1 MDIVADLDT
10 SGIKDLDRI
19 IEQFERSIKKAN
31 QFGDSEAQKIA
42 AIHRLAERNAEST
55 ARGFRQSH
63 GEVVK
68 LRKEMQEVSD
78 LWGSLFKAPVKFK
91 PFKSANIAKD
101 ILSQMGVDRLG
112 DEMMEAAASIRK
124 HVYES
129 NKEVKKTTNLYK
141 DYRKTLTGVL
151 IDLHWLRI
159 LGQNSKVVAKS
170 TEILGKSL
178 GYLADVILIP
188 MLPIVMR
195 LSKTVLDIARGFSN
209 LPKPLRLLL
218 SAFGGIIV
226 GGLALATVLATAY
239 TSLMAFVAA
248 VNASTISLG
257 AKAVSGSVL
266 TGGATTIATG
276 GAVGVGGVGA
286 GLGIGYLN
294 ESWLGTGAKATANR
308 MAFFSNLLGGT
319 KIPYLAEGG
328 IVTSPT
334 LGLLGEAGAEAIL
347 PLEKFSGG
355 LFSSLFGK
363 AARGGGIGGMGL
375 TKGSVPELLVK
386 GFSMVSSTT
395 ESGFKTTNM
404 LLAGL
409 LSLFGGGIGGV
420 GGAAASIWDFLTTST
435 KSVWE
440 FIIAVP
446 KSVWEFIQVSAK
458 SVWEFISV
466 IPKSIWEFISTPTRS
481 VWEFLLTP
489 TRSVWDFLTI
499 ESRTI
504 STGVGTG
511 TGTPTGGG
519 TTTPGKTVLYT
530 YGEYEGGYHVVSVYS
545 DGTTSEGEQAT
556 QQQMEGAG
564 QGGGYGN
571 YIPTNKENESETP
584 LQYLTGGENVG
595 GTIVSKPYLSPVG
608 TPINMSTVGQSD
620 TLGSAYPWSLN
631 TFAELGLAASGL
643 INAGRYGVGS
653 LINDF
658 LGSGIPSFQSGG
670 TMGRDGLAFL
680 HSGETVTP
688 ASGGGSITINNP
700 IFQISGKNDR
710 ELFESF
716 MRLLKIEGGRGR

>member
-159 LGQNSKVVAKS
+159 LGQNSKVIGKS
-170 TEILGKSL
+170 MEMMSKSL
-178 GYLADVILIP
+178 GYLVDMVLLPMMPAMIEVSKQIMWIGRAFRGLPPNARTGISAFIASLVALTASATVIMKLAELFNWIKGK
-188 MLPIVMR
+188 LPSLAAKGGQTT
-195 LSKTVLDIARGFSN
+195 LSKFA
-209 LPKPLRLLL
+209 
-218 SAFGGIIV
+218 
-226 GGLALATVLATAY
+226 
-239 TSLMAFVAA
+239 
-248 VNASTISLG
+248 
-257 AKAVSGSVL
+257 
-266 TGGATTIATG
+266 GATIFTPEMFPAMGKGPYPHDPRERVKILAKML
-276 GAVGVGGVGA
+276 GVPGFQAGGVV
-286 GLGIGYLN
+286 
-294 ESWLGTGAKATANR
+294 K
-308 MAFFSNLLGGT
+308 
-319 KIPYLAEGG
+319 
-328 IVTSPT
+328 SPT

-409 LSLFGGGIGGV
+409 LSLFGGGMGGV

-504 STGVGTG
+504 STGGGTG

-564 QGGGYGN
+564 QGSGYGN

-595 GTIVSKPYLSPVG
+595 GTAVSKPYLSPVG